1 MRCSVSSSVLSDSWP
16 CSVQNNSL
24 SAFCTVKHHTF
35 IDKNS
40 MHNWNHTDWM
50 AWLRER
56 ERERGWEKEV
66 IDGGQTRRW
75 RDERLRLDPHWAGSS
90 LKRLFT
96 AERNTLRLH
105 TSALVPPSAL
115 RGPDLHTAA
124 QVTGEVISDTASV
137 SIGLCLTLEQFVESR
152 IIWRPCTQQTHR
164 TDTRRSQTFTQ
175 ILGVPFSISI
185 LLVIYTS
192 ISIFEYFTRRFW
204 R

>member
-105 TSALVPPSAL
+105 TSALVPPPAL

-124 QVTGEVISDTASV
+124 QAMCYNRWQVRWLATLLALALVMNV
-137 SIGLCLTLEQFVESR
+137 LCLTPEQFVESR
-152 IIWRPCTQQTHR
+152 IIWRPCTQ
-164 TDTRRSQTFTQ
+164 
-175 ILGVPFSISI
+175 
-185 LLVIYTS
+185 
-192 ISIFEYFTRRFW
+192 
-204 R
+204 